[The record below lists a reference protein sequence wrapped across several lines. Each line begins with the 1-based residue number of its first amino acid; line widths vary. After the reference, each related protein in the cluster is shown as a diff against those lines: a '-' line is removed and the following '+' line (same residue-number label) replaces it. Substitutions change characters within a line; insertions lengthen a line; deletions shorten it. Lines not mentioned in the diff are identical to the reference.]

1 MGVCMQ
7 VKLAMAA
14 VAAGAMMFCGTASAA
29 PYPDGGVTAGQVAAV
44 LQANG
49 YQAEITKD
57 GEGDPMVRSAADGTK
72 YRILF
77 YGCKGTA
84 RCTALEFLVGFD
96 LPNGMTM
103 EKLNKWNRD
112 SRFGHAY
119 LDDENDPY
127 LQLDLNSSPG
137 FTSESMATYVETWT
151 ALVPKFK
158 TYIGF

>member
-1 MGVCMQ
+1 MK

-14 VAAGAMMFCGTASAA
+14 FSAGLLAAASASAA
-29 PYPDGGVTAGQVAAV
+29 SYQDGGVTASQVAAV

-57 GEGDPMVRSAADGTK
+57 GQGDPMVRSAADGTK

-77 YGCKGTA
+77 YGCKGTP

-96 LPNGMTM
+96 LPNGMSM

-112 SRFGHAY
+112 ARFGHAY

-137 FTSESMATYVETWT
+137 FTSESLATYVDTWT

>member
-1 MGVCMQ
+1 MKVMI
-7 VKLAMAA
+7 AMAA
-14 VAAGAMMFCGTASAA
+14 CAASLFAAAGASAA
-29 PYPDGGVTAGQVAAV
+29 AYPDGGVTANQVAAA
-44 LQANG
+44 LQAGG
-49 YQAEITKD
+49 YQAEVTKD
-57 GEGDPMVRSAADGTK
+57 SSGDPMIRSAADGTK

-77 YGCKGTA
+77 YGCKSTP

-96 LPNGMTM
+96 LSNGMTM

-137 FTSESMATYVETWT
+137 FTSESMGSYIDTWT
-151 ALVPKFK
+151 SLVPKFK